1 MTRRGSGCKRAPAL
15 TLGAGPVG
23 GAWSGRDYTSRALD
37 RSGTLEIVIRIQ
49 VVIPTLFLFS
59 LIAQAQGPPPF
70 VRAVGSATVPV
81 KPDKAVIQF
90 SVVTTAATAQDAS
103 TQNANQVTAV
113 LAALTGLLGPNANI
127 QTLSYS
133 LSPNYNFPQ
142 NQPPVLTGYTA
153 SNTVQ
158 VTVTDL
164 SVIGK
169 VIDTGVQAGANRVQ
183 GLQFGLQD
191 DQPSRQQALKMA
203 TSQAKSHADA
213 MASGLGLHTG
223 AAISI
228 QEGTAVTPQPV
239 LLGAATPSA
248 TTPVETGVVNVQA
261 SVTLEVA
268 IVQ

>member
-1 MTRRGSGCKRAPAL
+1 M
-15 TLGAGPVG
+15 
-23 GAWSGRDYTSRALD
+23 
-37 RSGTLEIVIRIQ
+37 RIH
-49 VVIPTLFLFS
+49 VVIPILFLFS
-59 LIAQAQGPPPF
+59 LIAQAQAPAPPPF
-70 VRAVGSATVPV
+70 VRAVGNATVPV

-90 SVVTTAATAQDAS
+90 SVVTTAASAQDAS
-103 TQNANQVTAV
+103 SQNANQVTAV

-133 LSPNYNFPQ
+133 LNPNYNFPQ

-191 DQPSRQQALKMA
+191 DQPSRQQALKLA
-203 TSQAKSHADA
+203 TTQAKAHADA

-228 QEGTAVTPQPV
+228 QEGTAVSPQPV
-239 LLGAATPSA
+239 VLGAATPSA

-261 SVTLEVA
+261 TVTLEVA